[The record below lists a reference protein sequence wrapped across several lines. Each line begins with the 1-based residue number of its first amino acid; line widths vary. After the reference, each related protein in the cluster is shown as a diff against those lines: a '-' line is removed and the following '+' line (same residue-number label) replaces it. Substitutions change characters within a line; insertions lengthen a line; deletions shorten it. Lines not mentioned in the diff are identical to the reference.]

1 MQVATSIVKKIMLDE
16 FGLQY
21 ICATADR
28 FFEAA
33 TALAAMVNALAEQP
47 SARLLKHVVRCY
59 LRLTD
64 NPRYALSS
72 ACQEFSKTRT
82 FVSMTIV
89 TSLTAAGPVTRCR
102 FAFPRLSRMGR
113 STTAFRLSCT
123 CFQLVNCH

>member
-1 MQVATSIVKKIMLDE
+1 MQVATSITRKIMLDA

-64 NPRYALSS
+64 NPRYALIII
-72 ACQEFSKTRT
+72 CVPGTYRNDG
-82 FVSMTIV
+82 VHLDHRH
-89 TSLTAAGPVTRCR
+89 LTHCCPQGP
-102 FAFPRLSRMGR
+102 
-113 STTAFRLSCT
+113 
-123 CFQLVNCH
+123 